1 MIQRLISI
9 KVKYPFDFYNDTGFS
24 VSENFSKIFARVRK
38 MWFILMLMGVK
49 KSAPDFDH
57 D

>member
-38 MWFILMLMGVK
+38 MGFILMLMGVK